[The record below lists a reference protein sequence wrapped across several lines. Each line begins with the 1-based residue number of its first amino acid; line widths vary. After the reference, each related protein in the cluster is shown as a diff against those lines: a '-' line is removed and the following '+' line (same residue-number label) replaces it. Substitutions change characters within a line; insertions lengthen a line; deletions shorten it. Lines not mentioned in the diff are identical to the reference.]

1 MKLQIDFENKRIK
14 LLDEVELGSFV
25 EALKGLFPG
34 KWKEFKLESAVEY
47 VNWYNPI
54 VIREIQPWI
63 TPWTGTTVT
72 DYTIT
77 TNPPQQDPYTITYMS
92 KDSIS
97 TSIVENGI
105 CNVDIQLT

>member
-47 VNWYNPI
+47 INWYDPI

-63 TPWTGTTVT
+63 TPWTGTTVI
-72 DYTIT
+72 DYTIST
-77 TNPPQQDPYTITYMS
+77 DPNPYTITYMS
-92 KDSIS
+92 KDTIS

-105 CNVDIQLT
+105 CNVDIQI

>member
-47 VNWYNPI
+47 INWYNPI

-63 TPWTGTTVT
+63 TTWTGTTVT
-72 DYTIT
+72 DCTIST
-77 TNPPQQDPYTITYMS
+77 DPNPCTITYMS
-92 KDSIS
+92 KDTIN

-105 CNVDIQLT
+105 CNVDIQL

>member
-47 VNWYNPI
+47 INWYNPI

-72 DYTIT
+72 DYTIST
-77 TNPPQQDPYTITYMS
+77 DPNPCTITNMS
-92 KDSIS
+92 KDAIS

>member
-47 VNWYNPI
+47 INWYNPI

-72 DYTIT
+72 DYTIST
-77 TNPPQQDPYTITYMS
+77 DPNPCTITNMS
-92 KDSIS
+92 KDTIS